1 MADSNEDMFALC
13 ERCKAAPELTTW
25 ESDFIKSV
33 LRQHKQKGGLSPKQ
47 WAIVRK
53 IGQSL
58 IEDGYSITEDG
69 EAEDE
74 PAPLDA
80 VYAKPNNRSR
90 SFGEFSNDDDI
101 PF

>member
-1 MADSNEDMFALC
+1 MADSNEDMLALL
-13 ERCKAAPELTTW
+13 ERCKSAPELTAW

-33 LRQHKQKGGLSPKQ
+33 LRQHKQKGDLSSKQ

-58 IEDGYSITEDG
+58 IKDGYSITEEG

-80 VYAKPNNRSR
+80 VYSRPNNQSR
-90 SFGEFSNDDDI
+90 SFGDNFDGDI